1 MLMNLV
7 KVMDEHGISTSELAI
22 LLGISSNDVQSKIA
36 EFDDFTLSELAMIQ
50 VLFFPDFSIDYLSD
64 SSIILIET
72 RFPLT

>member
-1 MLMNLV
+1 
-7 KVMDEHGISTSELAI
+7 MDEHGISTSELAI